1 MVYSK
6 HLLCF
11 SIPIWHRFNSK
22 DSLSSQ
28 QQKQKLRLITKPRG
42 ISATADPKTS
52 TTTTAKSRLNCGVPK
67 LLPMA
72 LPFYGKQPGNAR
84 LFLVHQRYSFSQPGL
99 CSNLRS
105 LEAARR
111 KLQQLVRGSLNV
123 FFRRLRDW
131 PYSSQRTSWMCVPFL
146 SLQRDFKSGRSPA
159 GVSNGHCSNGIVI
172 GGPHGQTGNGG
183 EKPSKIS
190 LPRRGSRSS
199 KRQQQQ
205 QQQQP
210 KKFFQ
215 AKFHE
220 QERGISLEF
229 GKFVAL
235 ISISGE
241 LYYCAYL
248 VYFIRSLTYT
258 VRKIWVQIGLALRF

>member
-1 MVYSK
+1 
-6 HLLCF
+6 
-11 SIPIWHRFNSK
+11 
-22 DSLSSQ
+22 
-28 QQKQKLRLITKPRG
+28 
-42 ISATADPKTS
+42 
-52 TTTTAKSRLNCGVPK
+52 
-67 LLPMA
+67 MA
-72 LPFYGKQPGNAR
+72 VPFYGKPWKCSFLSINDTLLATKASLATWNGAWR
-84 LFLVHQRYSFSQPGL
+84 LL
-99 CSNLRS
+99 LRES
-105 LEAARR
+105 CRMRR
-111 KLQQLVRGSLNV
+111 RVWGSLNV

-131 PYSSQRTSWMCVPFL
+131 PYSSSCSQRTSWMCVLFL
-146 SLQRDFKSGRSPA
+146 SLQRDFKSGRSP

-172 GGPHGQTGNGG
+172 GGPHQTGNG
-183 EKPSKIS
+183 EEPSKIK

-199 KRQQQQ
+199 KRQQQQQ

-241 LYYCAYL
+241 WDYWASR
-248 VYFIRSLTYT
+248 VYFSRSPSSI
-258 VRKIWVQIGLALRF
+258 KWVVNVKYPP

>member
-99 CSNLRS
+99 CSNLRN

-111 KLQQLVRGSLNV
+111 KLQQLVCGSLNV

-241 LYYCAYL
+241 LYCTIGPIWCIL
-248 VYFIRSLTYT
+248 VGNN
-258 VRKIWVQIGLALRF
+258 WVQIGP